1 MPSRLSY
8 LFQTLRHLKFQQ
20 GIALL
25 SQRLLPRASVS
36 RGALPEVLTTP
47 SDWLLAPAK
56 HDSWQLPDQFCF
68 LNEIHQV
75 SSPTFWN
82 TGATT
87 YLWHYNLH
95 YFDYLVSSTS
105 LAYPESASQ
114 WIDRWISE
122 NPPFSGRGWEPYP
135 ISLRV
140 INWLKFAWQNQPLTE
155 GQTQSLALQIRWL
168 YANLEYHLLA
178 NHLFTNAKTLVFA
191 GLAFAGDEAQ
201 VWLKRGLKVLLAQ
214 IPEQFLADGGH
225 FERCP
230 MYHGILLEDLLDLLN
245 LIQASQST
253 WKTFDAKVQSDICR
267 LQLLITEK
275 WDALWTWY
283 EAMRHPDGHFPLFND
298 SAYGIAP
305 EFNAV
310 LEYAERLGVSTSTT
324 DRTVFPNLWH
334 AEDSQF
340 VRLQYGP
347 WLLFWDI
354 GGPAPSYQPGHAHA
368 GTLGFEL
375 SFAGQR
381 LIVDTGIST
390 YEPNTQ
396 RLLERST
403 KAHNTLTVDDL
414 NSSEVW
420 SSFRVAHRAKTF
432 DYYQNLDDLWIEVG
446 CSHNGYSRFSDLG
459 FHQRRLQLA
468 STKLT
473 VIDQITGR
481 GCHQLQSRFHLA
493 PGLQLKV
500 ASNSTT
506 AKILDISGATVCNLK
521 VDGALIKSE
530 LATHY
535 PEFGKGIS
543 IACLVVYTET
553 LLPHTIQ
560 IVFECKSFSEE
571 SSGNNL

>member
-1 MPSRLSY
+1 M
-8 LFQTLRHLKFQQ
+8 
-20 GIALL
+20 ALL
-25 SQRLLPRASVS
+25 SQRLLPRATVS
-36 RGALPEVLTTP
+36 HAALPEALTSP
-47 SDWLLAPAK
+47 SGWLLAPAK
-56 HDSWQLPDQFCF
+56 RDSWQLPDQFCF
-68 LNEIHQV
+68 LNETHQV
-75 SSPTFWN
+75 ASPTFWN

-95 YFDYLVSSTS
+95 YFDYLLSPVG
-105 LAYPESASQ
+105 LAHPESASQ
-114 WIDRWISE
+114 WIDRWVSE

-135 ISLRV
+135 TSLRV
-140 INWLKFAWQNQPLTE
+140 VNWLKFAWQNQPLTK
-155 GQTQSLALQIRWL
+155 GQTISLALQVRWL

-201 VWLKRGLKVLLAQ
+201 AWLKRGLKILLVQ
-214 IPEQFLADGGH
+214 IPEQFLSDGGH

-245 LIQASQST
+245 LIQASTST
-253 WKTFDAKVQSDICR
+253 WKTFNVKIQADICQ
-267 LQLLITEK
+267 LQTLITAK

-305 EFNAV
+305 EFSAV
-310 LEYAERLGVSTSTT
+310 LEYAKRLGVSVST
-324 DRTVFPNLWH
+324 DKIVFPSLWH
-334 AEDSQF
+334 AQDSQF
-340 VRLQYGP
+340 VRLEYGP

-375 SFAGQR
+375 SLVGQR

-390 YEPNTQ
+390 YEPNPQ

-432 DYYQNLDDLWIEVG
+432 DYYQHIDDLCIEIG
-446 CSHNGYSRFSDLG
+446 CSHNGYARFSDLG

-468 STKLT
+468 STRLT
-473 VIDQITGR
+473 VVDQITGR
-481 GCHQLQSRFHLA
+481 GCHQLESRFHLA
-493 PGLQLKV
+493 PGLQIKV
-500 ASNSTT
+500 ASNSTK
-506 AKILDISGATVCNLK
+506 AEILNTSGTILCTLQ

-530 LATHY
+530 FTTYY
-535 PEFGKGIS
+535 PEFGKGLS
-543 IACLVVYTET
+543 IACLIVYMET

-560 IVFECKSFSEE
+560 MVFAYESFP
-571 SSGNNL
+571 GNSLANNV